1 MKRIVCFLLT
11 IILCLSLEACG
22 RDWDESL
29 CGNYNLYAV
38 DYHGAAIES
47 EGIDN
52 LEAIH
57 LSLSR
62 RGLGNL
68 TAGNESI
75 PLTWTSQG
83 NELTLTGADQAVRF
97 SVTEDGLTLPY
108 EGLTLHFLKNTF
120 SASQPSLS
128 KRDVLNGDLDEL
140 LYPLS
145 EEDDPDLQSRAE
157 LERLRRYWLGNWYG
171 SMELSDCGGTYA
183 FLEGSK
189 FDAVLSAQIG
199 NDGKGQLSF
208 YEPAGMLTAEEDHHL
223 FAALE
228 VHADGGHL
236 MVDSGELFGQPV
248 RTEDWHFLEDFDPSD
263 PVNKIESSFSS
274 GENAFDCVFLL
285 MPWGYE
291 SLPEAA
297 YLKELPGYSDYVNAI
312 KKDAVEGSGPDQF
325 TDTLDYRNLGEICLS
340 YPGENWKIKEEYS
353 LIKHKDSGTVIRLI
367 PYYNPK
373 NFEEYRS
380 LLKENFEDSDSFT
393 LQETDFNGFRALC
406 CRYSDI
412 LGCHL
417 EVIIDFGIQLEA
429 SSAFGLRLSISG
441 DSPEA
446 CINEEV
452 LSIIRTL
459 SPSVPASP
467 LRFSEE

>member
-11 IILCLSLEACG
+11 VILCLNLWACG
-22 RDWDESL
+22 RDWQESL
-29 CGNYNLYAV
+29 CGNYILYAV

-47 EGIDN
+47 EGIGN
-52 LEAIH
+52 LKAVH

-68 TAGNESI
+68 TVGNESI

-83 NELTLTGADQAVRF
+83 NELTLTGADRAVRC
-97 SVTEDGLTLPY
+97 SVTEDGFTLPY
-108 EGLTLHFLKNTF
+108 EGLTLHFLRNTF
-120 SASQPSLS
+120 SASQPAFS
-128 KRDVLNGDLDEL
+128 KRDVLNGALDEL

-145 EEDDPDLQSRAE
+145 GEDDPDLQSRAE

-171 SMELSDCGGTYA
+171 SMELSGCGGSYA
-183 FLEGSK
+183 FLEGSL

-199 NDGKGQLSF
+199 EDGKGNLSF
-208 YEPAGMLTAEEDHHL
+208 YEPAGMLTAEEEHHL

-228 VHADGGHL
+228 VHADSGHL
-236 MVDSGELFGQPV
+236 VVDSGEFFGQPV
-248 RTEDWHFLEDFDPSD
+248 RSEDWHFLEESDPAD
-263 PVNKIESSFSS
+263 PVNKIECSFSS

-285 MPWGYE
+285 MPWGDE
-291 SLPEAA
+291 SLPEAE
-297 YLKELPGYSDYVNAI
+297 YIKDLPGYSNYLDSTQE
-312 KKDAVEGSGPDQF
+312 DAAEGSAQDKF
-325 TDTLDYRNLGEICLS
+325 SEILDYKNLGEICLS
-340 YPGENWKIKEEYS
+340 YPGESWKIKEEYS
-353 LIKHKDSGTVIRLI
+353 LIKNKDSGTVIRLI

-380 LLKENFEDSDSFT
+380 LLKENFEDADSYS
-393 LQETDFNGFRALC
+393 LQETDLNGLRSLC

-412 LGCHL
+412 LGYHL
-417 EVIIDFGIQLEA
+417 EVIADFGIQLEA
-429 SSAFGLRLSISG
+429 TSAFGLRLSVSS

-452 LSIIRTL
+452 LSILHTL
-459 SPSVPASP
+459 SPSFPVYP
-467 LRFSEE
+467 LRFNEE